1 MNSGNK
7 NINLMSEEEMH
18 DPSIS
23 ASKLLN
29 GDRIHRYDLYDPPF
43 YILSRHND
51 ISYALRE
58 PDIFIESHGNGPNF
72 INSNG
77 VLSDG
82 EHHTLIRRIVQPNF
96 LMGSIAKLE
105 KKTYRNC

>member
-1 MNSGNK
+1 M
-7 NINLMSEEEMH
+7 
-18 DPSIS
+18 
-23 ASKLLN
+23 
-29 GDRIHRYDLYDPPF
+29 
-43 YILSRHND
+43 ND

-58 PDIFIESHGNGPNF
+58 PDIFIEGHGNGPNF

-105 KKTYRNC
+105 KD